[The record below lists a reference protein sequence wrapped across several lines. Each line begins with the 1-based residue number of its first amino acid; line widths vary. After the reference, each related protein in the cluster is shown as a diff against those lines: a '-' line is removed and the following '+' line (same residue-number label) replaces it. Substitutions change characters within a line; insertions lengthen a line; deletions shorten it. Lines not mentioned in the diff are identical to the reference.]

1 MVMCLPSPACRDRV
15 GERIGSS
22 RVDQW
27 GDSLKREALAGN
39 GWKVRHDRLKLEIVR
54 LLGWSGVVATCEVTG
69 LFQHLIPQE
78 AMSRVE
84 VQNARQVM
92 IPDFRLQLPAVG
104 NVGLATAG
112 VDPGQVE
119 TRLAELKFTCGQ
131 NLYKP
136 GVRQRQFARA
146 VDARA
151 GALMGEYRS
160 KADVMDRLLGAE
172 EGEGRVRRRLDQ
184 FGELIGLVSGL
195 FNEAS
200 QDFHQLL
207 DVMAESRVQKV
218 AMSSGLSQGERAAEK
233 GRAQGELRVQ
243 ISTCSLRAGMACLLD
258 RVHQIGETASLCS
271 KRREAAWQAEEEMR
285 RLREAQ
291 FLARVRGR
299 HLLQRKGQIMS

>member
-1 MVMCLPSPACRDRV
+1 M
-15 GERIGSS
+15 
-22 RVDQW
+22 
-27 GDSLKREALAGN
+27 
-39 GWKVRHDRLKLEIVR
+39 
-54 LLGWSGVVATCEVTG
+54 
-69 LFQHLIPQE
+69 
-78 AMSRVE
+78 
-84 VQNARQVM
+84 QNAHQVM
-92 IPDFRLQLPAVG
+92 IPDFRLQLPAIG
-104 NVGLATAG
+104 NAGLATAG

-136 GVRQRQFARA
+136 GVRQRQFLQA

-151 GALMGEYRS
+151 GLLMGEYRS
-160 KADVMDRLLGAE
+160 KADAMDRLLGAA
-172 EGEGRVRRRLDQ
+172 EGEGRVRRLEQ

-195 FNEAS
+195 FNKAS

-207 DVMAESRVQKV
+207 DVMAESRFRKV
-218 AMSSGLSQGERAAEK
+218 AMTAGLDPGERAAEK
-233 GRAQGELRVQ
+233 GKAQGELRVQ
-243 ISTCSLRAGMACLLD
+243 ISTCSLRASMACLLD

-271 KRREAAWQAEEEMR
+271 KRREAAWQSEMEMR